1 MTTTTTTSNI
11 ESDVSYSER
20 DEQRYK
26 QRRVER
32 REEEKKKSWWKRLT
46 ASDSD
51 GERDKEVGYL
61 LEKLPYYITPS
72 YISHNGRYMTIVEL
86 SNRPGAN
93 REMTYSTILDMI
105 PVDPLDGV
113 EMHLIV
119 NDSLISG
126 NEKKRIIRENAHDS
140 KKTIE
145 DTQTRGSEVD
155 RTNQSNLTANQ
166 ADMEDYNDY
175 ENILDSPI
183 PVVVFH
189 IRLVII
195 GPDRETIEDQV
206 KTLNV
211 LLDQRHEGAQW
222 GSLGGD
228 QAERFAGLFQPVR
241 QDRFS
246 MTTTGSNYAGL
257 NFAVNGGLNDPKGLP
272 VGRDALS
279 LSGSTAFFDMDG
291 TLKRQAIIA
300 IPSSATLHQRYP
312 RMDGDNLAASQV
324 PSGSIM
330 AQYAANQAV
339 LNGHRV
345 HHMVLNDFDYLEADL
360 FYRKPNVQG
369 MFAKYDVSNV
379 TINPLQGFGD
389 LDDVVQVFSRLQRKI
404 ALMFDIM
411 NDLELSSESRA
422 IVAQVIHQF
431 YLQQGLWH
439 PDAERFKGRSKI
451 VNITN
456 PDEYPTLGRLISG
469 FTSMAQ
475 QAMSQGREFKT
486 DRVEALKAQLDAQMT
501 TYREILGRTTSI
513 SKRDERQVYYDF
525 KRIESA
531 KIVQLQFVNLLD
543 YIIWTAD
550 KGDVI
555 VFHGCENLWQPVMVN
570 LAETIK
576 AAQNKG
582 IRFIFTFDT
591 ISADEHTMMPMTD
604 MFRMQGSIY
613 NDLDTNVD
621 WSMVGRCLSHEV
633 EKFEA
638 ALDTGLSA
646 TIRQHMQAKSE
657 CQVLIH
663 RRQGDVNNFVHAN
676 PVI

>member
-1 MTTTTTTSNI
+1 MTTTTRSI
-11 ESDVSYSER
+11 ESDVSHSER
-20 DEQRYK
+20 EEQRYK
-26 QRRVER
+26 DRRIAR
-32 REEEKKKSWWKRLT
+32 REKEQKKSLWNRLT
-46 ASDSD
+46 SPGDDEAS
-51 GERDKEVGYL
+51 RKEVGYL
-61 LEKLPYYITPS
+61 LENLPYYITPS
-72 YISHNGRYMTIVEL
+72 YVSHNGRYMTIVEL
-86 SNRPGAN
+86 SNRPGSN

-113 EMHLIV
+113 EMHLII
-119 NDSLISG
+119 NDSIING
-126 NEKKRIIRENAHDS
+126 NEKKHIIRENAHDS

-155 RTNQSNLTANQ
+155 RTNQSSLSANQ
-166 ADMEDYNDY
+166 ADMEDYDDY
-175 ENILDSPI
+175 ENILDSPV

-189 IRLVII
+189 IRLAVI
-195 GPDRETIEDQV
+195 GPDKETIEDQI

-228 QAERFAGLFQPVR
+228 QAERFSSLFQPVR
-241 QDRFS
+241 HDRFS

-257 NFAVNGGLNDPKGLP
+257 NFAVNAGLNDPKGLP
-272 VGRDALS
+272 IGRDSLS

-291 TLKRQAIIA
+291 TLKRQGIIA

-312 RMDGDNLAASQV
+312 RMDGDDLASEQV
-324 PSGSIM
+324 PCSSIL
-330 AQYAANQAV
+330 AQYAANHAV
-339 LNGHRV
+339 INGHRA
-345 HHMVLNDFDYLEADL
+345 HHMVLNSFNYLEADI
-360 FYRKPNVQG
+360 FFRKPNVRG

-389 LDDVVQVFSRLQRKI
+389 LDDVVQVFSRLQAKN
-404 ALMFDIM
+404 AFMFDIM
-411 NDLELSSESRA
+411 NDLELSQESRA
-422 IVAQVIHQF
+422 IVSQVIHEF
-431 YLQQGLWH
+431 YIDQGLWQ

-456 PDEYPTLGRLISG
+456 PEEYPTYGRLING
-469 FTSMAQ
+469 FTSLAQ
-475 QAMSQGREFKT
+475 QAMAQSREHKT
-486 DRVEALKAQLDAQMT
+486 DRIEALRSQLESQML

-513 SKRDERQVYYDF
+513 TRRDERQVYYDF
-525 KRIESA
+525 NRIESA
-531 KIVQLQFVNLLD
+531 KVKQLQFVNLLP
-543 YIIWTAD
+543 YIIWTASP
-550 KGDVI
+550 GDVI
-555 VFHGCENLWQPVMVN
+555 VFHGCEHLWQPVLVH
-570 LAETIK
+570 ATETIK

-582 IRFIFTFDT
+582 IRFLFTFDT
-591 ISADEHTMMPMTD
+591 ISADEHTIMPMAD
-604 MFRMQGSIY
+604 MFRIQGSIY
-613 NDLDTNVD
+613 NDLDTDVD

-633 EKFEA
+633 ERFES

-646 TIRQHMQAKSE
+646 TIRQHMQTKSE